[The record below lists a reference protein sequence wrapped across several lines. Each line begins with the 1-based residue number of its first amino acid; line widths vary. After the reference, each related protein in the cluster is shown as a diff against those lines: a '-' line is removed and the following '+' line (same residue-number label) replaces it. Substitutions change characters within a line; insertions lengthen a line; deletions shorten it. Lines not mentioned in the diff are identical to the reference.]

1 MLNDTSK
8 VQAVGRLTLC
18 PLHEEDMM
26 EAERNWLD
34 GGILRAY
41 DSSPTG
47 LAVCLVIKCTG
58 SCGRL

>member
-26 EAERNWLD
+26 EAEPKWLE

-41 DSSPTG
+41 NSKHST
-47 LAVCLVIKCTG
+47 
-58 SCGRL
+58 